1 MIFVFIDFSQSI
13 RSKINVQMGSE
24 GYGYT
29 ILYNFGH
36 VPNDGIVPKW
46 SVEELNNYT
55 NRGNNAHCHTDL
67 LSSQEYNLSKNVLM
81 SGR

>member
-1 MIFVFIDFSQSI
+1 MTHDDFFMLID
-13 RSKINVQMGSE
+13 
-24 GYGYT
+24 
-29 ILYNFGH
+29 ILSNFGH
-36 VPNDGIVPKW
+36 EPNDGIVPKW

-55 NRGNNAHCHTDL
+55 NLGSTTHCDTDL